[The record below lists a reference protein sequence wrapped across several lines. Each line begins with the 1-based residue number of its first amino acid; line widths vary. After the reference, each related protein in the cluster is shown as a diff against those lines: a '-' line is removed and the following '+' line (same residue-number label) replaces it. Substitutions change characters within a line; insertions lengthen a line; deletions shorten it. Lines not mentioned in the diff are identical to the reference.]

1 LARFVQNHNQM
12 IKSILIALV
21 AFVSISAK
29 ASESERI
36 ANAIQA
42 ANTSELSQM
51 FNTSIE
57 LVTPASSGVN
67 TKEQAKIVLD
77 NFFKNHQPI
86 KATVTHETSGTT
98 NSMIVISLQ
107 TKNGTYRISISGT
120 YKAGTFYIN
129 EFKIS

>member
-1 LARFVQNHNQM
+1 M
-12 IKSILIALV
+12 MKSLFIAMAMMFSV
-21 AFVSISAK
+21 ALE

-42 ANTSELSQM
+42 SNTNELAQM

-57 LVTPASSGVN
+57 LVTPAASGVN

-77 NFFKNHQPI
+77 NFFKNHQPV

-98 NSMIVISLQ
+98 NSMIVISLV